1 MLFGRFVGG
10 RVYFIRRVGRVSAV
24 TEAGLIFLYKE
35 KIGYACVYE
44 EDDDLVWHGQC
55 DDN

>member
-1 MLFGRFVGG
+1 MLFGRFFGG
-10 RVYFIRRVGRVSAV
+10 CVYFIRRVGRVFAV

-35 KIGYACVYE
+35 IGYACVYE